1 MSPFMTRGLFTLVL
15 GFATVAV
22 VTEGDAPRLELETA
36 DFPQLF
42 AELTRR
48 SDAVRRACRME
59 LVRRRHESL
68 RKIREGIGQ
77 QPLVVQRELVMV
89 LEEFLIQ
96 HDSELARE
104 AEDQL
109 LKLRESPSLELS
121 ILVSQLLS
129 QYEQTRHIRALT
141 SLEELGAS
149 LQVVEASA
157 FAETPST
164 DFLVIDE
171 HWKGGDDGISQ
182 ASRLVRPTILH
193 IAAESGISRESIRQ
207 AVANNPSVRVR
218 HPDHGCLGVAGHRKG
233 GMFEISFVVP
243 NSPAEEAGLRVND
256 RIRRVHGMLTNDSS
270 DISEQISAFPPRS
283 VVTLDVMRGRAWLGI
298 DVALGSDFAIGS
310 CRCAESE

>member
-1 MSPFMTRGLFTLVL
+1 MSPFMTRGLFTLFL

-22 VTEGDAPRLELETA
+22 VTEGDIPRLQLETA

-42 AELTRR
+42 AELTRK
-48 SDAVRRACRME
+48 SEPVRRACRTE

-68 RKIREGIGQ
+68 RKIREGIGL
-77 QPLVVQRELVMV
+77 QPLAVQRELVMV

-96 HDSELARE
+96 HDPELARD

-109 LKLRESPSLELS
+109 LKLRESPSLELAMV
-121 ILVSQLLS
+121 VSQLLS

-141 SLEELGAS
+141 SLEELGAN
-149 LQVVEASA
+149 LQVIELSAS
-157 FAETPST
+157 AETPNI

-171 HWKGGDDGISQ
+171 DWKGGDEGIAQ

-207 AVANNPSVRVR
+207 AVANNPAIRVR
-218 HPDHGCLGVAGHRKG
+218 HPDHGCLGVGGQRKAGT
-233 GMFEISFVVP
+233 FEISFVVP
-243 NSPAEEAGLRVND
+243 NSPAARAGLREHD
-256 RIRRVHGMLTNDSS
+256 RIRRVQGVSTDECN
-270 DISEQISAFPPRS
+270 DISEQISAFPPGS
-283 VVTLDVMRGRAWLGI
+283 VVTLDVVRGRAWLG
-298 DVALGSDFAIGS
+298 VNVVLGSDFAIGS

>member
-22 VTEGDAPRLELETA
+22 VTEGDVPRLQLETA

-42 AELTRR
+42 AELTRK
-48 SDAVRRACRME
+48 SEPVRRACRTE

-68 RKIREGIGQ
+68 RKIREGIGL
-77 QPLVVQRELVMV
+77 QPLAVQRELVMV

-96 HDSELARE
+96 HDPELARD

-109 LKLRESPSLELS
+109 LKLRESPSLELAMV
-121 ILVSQLLS
+121 VSQLLS

-141 SLEELGAS
+141 SLEELGAN
-149 LQVVEASA
+149 LQVIELSAS
-157 FAETPST
+157 AETPNI

-171 HWKGGDDGISQ
+171 DWKGGDDGIAQ

-207 AVANNPSVRVR
+207 AVANNPAIRVR
-218 HPDHGCLGVAGHRKG
+218 HPDHGCLGVGGQRKG
-233 GMFEISFVVP
+233 GTFEITFVVP
-243 NSPAEEAGLRVND
+243 NSPAARAGLREHD
-256 RIRRVHGMLTNDSS
+256 RIRRVQGVSTDDCN
-270 DISEQISAFPPRS
+270 DISEQISAFPPGS
-283 VVTLDVMRGRAWLGI
+283 LVTLDVVRGRAWLG
-298 DVALGSDFAIGS
+298 VNVVLGSDFAIGT